1 MSSSILIK
9 VFLMNIVKLIIKNSF
24 RHRLRTILTIFGVA
38 VAILSFGLLR
48 TVVSAWYAGVEAS
61 SASRLVAR
69 NAISLIF
76 PLPLSYE
83 DKIRQIEG
91 VKLVSFG
98 TWFGGIYIDEKHFF
112 ANYAV
117 EPESYLKLY
126 PEIIIPKDQKKAF
139 FQDRKAAVAGRILVE
154 KYGWKVGDIITLKGT
169 IFPGTWDFVIR
180 GIYRGRD
187 KTVDESAFIFH
198 WDYLNETLKKT
209 APVRA
214 DQVGWYMIGVTNPNL
229 AADVAVRIDK
239 AFKNSLAETLTE
251 TEKAFQLGFISM
263 TEAIVVAIKLVS
275 FVVVFII
282 MVVVANTM
290 AMTARERIGEYAIFK
305 TLGFGGWHIAQL
317 VFGESL
323 FITML
328 GCALGIAL
336 TFPAADIFSSAL
348 STYFPVFNVAKKT
361 IYMDI
366 VASIIVGTVSALF
379 PTWRAIKIR
388 VADGLRRIG

>member
-1 MSSSILIK
+1 
-9 VFLMNIVKLIIKNSF
+9 MNIVKLIIKNSF

-91 VKLVSFG
+91 VKRVSFG
-98 TWFGGIYIDEKHFF
+98 NWFGGIYIDEKHFF

-126 PEIIIPKDQKKAF
+126 PEIIIPEDQKKAF
-139 FQDRKAAVAGRILVE
+139 LQDRKAAVAGRILIE
-154 KYGWKVGDIITLKGT
+154 KYGWKIGDIITLKGT
-169 IFPGTWDFVIR
+169 IYPGTWDFVIR

-209 APVRA
+209 SPMRA

-263 TEAIVVAIKLVS
+263 TEAIVIAIKLVS

-305 TLGFGGWHIAQL
+305 TLGFGGWHIAKL

-323 FITML
+323 FITMI

-366 VASIIVGTVSALF
+366 VASIIVGMVSALF